1 MCCRYLKEFFSNY
14 EKAVFMSAKR
24 RAILTYIVVCTLSTI
39 AVLFFAF
46 VQYSLVQRH
55 TFILTDYYIPA
66 LVGIIF
72 GCLLSRNIILSSHLK
87 KERDLIIEK
96 NKRIRSFTGT
106 IVHDLKNPVSAIMG
120 LTGLLL
126 EKKDELDEK
135 TLTFLDLIYKS
146 SSDILENITLVLDKT
161 KLDGGLRP
169 DLLEVGN
176 PYYTIQSA
184 IDKYLVSA
192 LDKSITIERKI
203 DKDLPNVSYDKNALD
218 HIISNLISNAIK
230 YSPPR
235 TQVKIYSELL
245 SDRLK
250 IVVQDQGLGMTDMDL
265 DNIFTEFKTLSAR
278 PTGNETST
286 GLGLSIVKQLV
297 EQIGG
302 DISVKSEG
310 KNKGSTFEVTLI
322 IDQENLK

>member
-1 MCCRYLKEFFSNY
+1 
-14 EKAVFMSAKR
+14 MSAIR
-24 RAILTYIVVCTLSTI
+24 RTVSTYIIVCTLSTV
-39 AVLFFAF
+39 AVLFFAYL
-46 VQYSLVQRH
+46 QYSMVQDH
-55 TFILTDYYIPA
+55 AFALTDYFIPA
-66 LVGIIF
+66 LVGLIF
-72 GCLLSRNIILSSHLK
+72 GLLLSRNMILSRHLK
-87 KERDLIIEK
+87 NERDLIIEK

-120 LTGLLL
+120 LTGLLIQ
-126 EKKDELDEK
+126 KKDELDEQ
-135 TLTFLDLIYKS
+135 TLEYLDLIYKS

-184 IDKYLVSA
+184 IDKYLLAAVE
-192 LDKSITIERKI
+192 KSITIERKI

-230 YSPPR
+230 YSPPK
-235 TQVKIYSELL
+235 TQVEIYSELL

-250 IVVQDQGLGMTDMDL
+250 IVVQDQGLGMTDVDL
-265 DNIFTEFKTLSAR
+265 ENVFTEFKTLSAR

-310 KNKGSTFEVTLI
+310 KHKGSAFEVTLVI
-322 IDQENLK
+322 EKQ

>member
-1 MCCRYLKEFFSNY
+1 
-14 EKAVFMSAKR
+14 MSAKR
-24 RAILTYIVVCTLSTI
+24 SSISTYIVVCTLSIT

-46 VQYSLVQRH
+46 VQYSLVQDH
-55 TFILTDYYIPA
+55 VFILANYYIPA

-72 GCLLSRNIILSSHLK
+72 GILLSRNIILSKHLK
-87 KERDLIIEK
+87 NERDLIIEK

-135 TLTFLDLIYKS
+135 TLEFLDLIYKS

-192 LDKSITIERKI
+192 LEKSITIERGI

-230 YSPPR
+230 YSPPK

-250 IVVQDQGLGMTDMDL
+250 IVVQDQGLGMTEVDL
-265 DNIFTEFKTLSAR
+265 DSVFTEFKTLSAR

-286 GLGLSIVKQLV
+286 GIGLSIVKQLV

-302 DISVKSEG
+302 DISVKSDG
-310 KNKGSTFEVTLI
+310 KNKGSTFELTLI
-322 IDQENLK
+322 IDEH

>member
-1 MCCRYLKEFFSNY
+1 MTPKKDMVIF
-14 EKAVFMSAKR
+14 V
-24 RAILTYIVVCTLSTI
+24 
-39 AVLFFAF
+39 F
-46 VQYSLVQRH
+46 VQYSLIQGDGFV
-55 TFILTDYYIPA
+55 LANYYIPA
-66 LVGIIF
+66 LVGLIF
-72 GCLLSRNIILSSHLK
+72 GLLLSRNIILRSHLK
-87 KERDLIIEK
+87 YERDLITEK
-96 NKRIRSFTGT
+96 NRRIRSFTGT

-126 EKKDELDEK
+126 EKKDELDK
-135 TLTFLDLIYKS
+135 NTLEYLDLIYKS

-184 IDKYLVSA
+184 IDKYLISA
-192 LDKSITIERKI
+192 LNKSITIERKI
-203 DKDLPNVSYDKNALD
+203 GKDLPNVSYDKNALD

-230 YSPPR
+230 YSPPS

-250 IVVQDQGLGMTDMDL
+250 IIVQDQGLGMTDVDL
-265 DNIFTEFKTLSAR
+265 DNVFTEFKTLSAR

-322 IDQENLK
+322 VDNH